1 MATAARFSTGAGWIS
16 GKRAKPAHRAAIFR
30 LVAWSNDIFIP
41 LDYNTPVIDEMRR
54 LPKIMISSVCL
65 GMISGQTLRVCPE
78 GKPVSTFP
86 DHALDIAGIRMTDV
100 TDKAIEKLKT
110 SGWAVVE
117 TTGFLH
123 LIGPLWQRVVDG
135 EHEYALVAQ
144 DKHHNRRGLVQG
156 GVLMTFADRT
166 CGMTARYV
174 SGRPTLATVQMDTH
188 FVEAGKIGE
197 TLLSKPRVVRST
209 QSLIFMSTEVTVDK
223 RCIAMANGVFKIL
236 KNE

>member
-1 MATAARFSTGAGWIS
+1 M
-16 GKRAKPAHRAAIFR
+16 
-30 LVAWSNDIFIP
+30 
-41 LDYNTPVIDEMRR
+41 
-54 LPKIMISSVCL
+54 
-65 GMISGQTLRVCPE
+65 
-78 GKPVSTFP
+78 
-86 DHALDIAGIRMTDV
+86 
-100 TDKAIEKLKT
+100 TDKAAAKLKSDGWSIVET
-110 SGWAVVE
+110 SGFVR
-117 TTGFLH
+117 
-123 LIGPLWQRVVDG
+123 LIGPLWERVVDG

-174 SGRPTLATVQMDTH
+174 SGRPTLATVQLDTH

-197 TLLSKPRVVRST
+197 TLISRPRVVRST
-209 QSLIFMSTEVTVDK
+209 RSLIFITTEVTVDK

>member
-1 MATAARFSTGAGWIS
+1 MKTAQ
-16 GKRAKPAHRAAIFR
+16 
-30 LVAWSNDIFIP
+30 
-41 LDYNTPVIDEMRR
+41 
-54 LPKIMISSVCL
+54 PKESDM
-65 GMISGQTLRVCPE
+65 
-78 GKPVSTFP
+78 
-86 DHALDIAGIRMTDV
+86 
-100 TDKAIEKLKT
+100 TDKAAEKLKA
-110 SGWAVVE
+110 SGWSIVE

-123 LIGPLWQRVVDG
+123 LVGPLWQRGVNG

-197 TLLSKPRVVRST
+197 TLISKPRVVRST
-209 QSLIFMSTEVTVDK
+209 RSLIFVSTEVTVDK

-236 KNE
+236 KND